1 MHQSLQQFRRS
12 EWHRATSLTERLA
25 LLRAQARIESDS
37 EQAAQHMRLWRRQ
50 SPFSVDGRFVQRLRT
65 DGTTEDEFRRVLG
78 ITAQTLQLHA
88 TTPTW
93 LTTLAGSY
101 ARSPVSETIP
111 PLPPVLQR
119 SRMAGFL
126 NAVTPLVN
134 NGCDQLRRG
143 MQPLI
148 ANGSHCPFDP
158 ATIEG
163 LLLGCLPGALLR
175 ILSRTAVLEL
185 NSLRLNGALEG
196 TTPEERF
203 ASFVAGLRNPATA
216 LELLLQYPVLAR
228 QATQCIDNWV
238 VYSLEFLRHLCADWK
253 HIRIA
258 FALGDDPGDLEAV
271 EGNLGDR
278 HRGGRS
284 VLRARFTSGFD
295 VIYKPRSLG
304 VDVHFQ
310 ELLAWL
316 NDRGN
321 QPAFQMLQVLD
332 RGTHGWVQ
340 FVRRTSCT
348 SSDEVKRFFE
358 RHGGYLAVLYA
369 LEAADFHHE
378 NLIAAGEHPVLLDLE
393 ALFHPRVTSAAG
405 GSAAESVSD
414 ALTHS
419 VMRVGLLPERLWSS
433 DTQDGIDISGIGAA
447 GGQLSPDAVPQ
458 WENVGTD
465 TMRFTRKQ
473 VPIPGG
479 VNRPMLDGIE
489 VDAVGYADA
498 IAAGFTNTY
507 ELLLEHRAEL
517 LSSDGPLGRFADD
530 EVRVIVRPTRI
541 YAKILEDSFHPDLL
555 RDALDRERFFDRLW
569 VGIEDAPHL
578 AQTIRAEREDLIN
591 VDIPLFT
598 TRPISRDVWTSRGER
613 IPDVLGESALTSV
626 RRRVERLSRQDLD
639 VQRWFIKASLSTLST
654 RHDHAAAPALNRP
667 PHSGGAD
674 ATRLLAAARVI
685 GARLDTSALRSD
697 EGVSWIGL
705 TPRGEHRWSVTPLE
719 TDLYGGLPGVAL
731 FLAYLGSLTG
741 EDRYTALARAALST
755 ALHHVGNHAPHKQS
769 VGAFTG
775 WGGLIYVL
783 TQLAALWSDSDLLD
797 EAEGIVRIL
806 PALIDKDE
814 AFDIVD
820 GAAGCIGSLLA
831 LHASGQATDALA
843 VAIRCGDRLVSCARP
858 MPHGVGWIPQKVT
871 TPLAGF
877 AHGAAG
883 VAWALLHLAA
893 ATGEARFRT
902 TARAAIAYERS
913 LFSPE
918 AANWADVRPSTA
930 AEARTEGHPSFMT
943 AWCHGAAGIGLA
955 RLRSLSQLDDAQVR
969 EEIEIAL
976 KTTVAHRFGG
986 SHCLCHGELGNL
998 DLLLEA
1004 RRSSGDSRWTP
1015 VIDEAAAATLHDI
1028 ETCGY
1033 SCGSPGGVETP
1044 GLMTG
1049 LAGIGYGLLR
1059 LAQPAV
1065 VPSVLVLEP
1074 HLPTRS

>member
-1 MHQSLQQFRRS
+1 
-12 EWHRATSLTERLA
+12 
-25 LLRAQARIESDS
+25 LLRAQAEIESDS
-37 EQAAQHMRLWRRQ
+37 ELAAQHMGLWRRQ
-50 SPFSVDGRFVQRLRT
+50 SPFGVDGHFAQRLLT
-65 DGTTEDEFRRVLG
+65 DGTTEDEFRRLLG
-78 ITAQTLQLHA
+78 ITAETLHLHA

-93 LTTLAGSY
+93 LTTLVASY
-101 ARSPVSETIP
+101 ARSPVSDAIS
-111 PLPPVLQR
+111 PLPQALQG
-119 SRMAGFL
+119 SRLAGFL

-134 NGCDQLRRG
+134 TGCDRLRRG
-143 MQPLI
+143 MQPLL
-148 ANGSHCPFDP
+148 ASGSRCPFDP
-158 ATIEG
+158 ATIEAQ
-163 LLLGCLPGALLR
+163 LLGCLPGALLR
-175 ILSRTAVLEL
+175 ILSRTLVLEL
-185 NSLRLNGALEG
+185 NSARLNGALEG

-203 ASFVAGLRNPATA
+203 ASFVAGLRQPETA
-216 LELLLQYPVLAR
+216 LGLMLQYPVLAR
-228 QATQCIDNWV
+228 QATLCIDNWV
-238 VYSLEFLRHLCADWK
+238 AYSLEFLQHLCADWQ
-253 HIRIA
+253 HIRVA
-258 FALGDDPGDLEAV
+258 FALGHDPGSLRAV
-271 EGNLGDR
+271 DGNLGDR

-284 VLRARFTSGFD
+284 VLRARFTSGWE
-295 VIYKPRSLG
+295 VVYKPRSLA

-310 ELLAWL
+310 QLLAWL

-321 QPAFQMLQVLD
+321 QPAFPILQILD
-332 RGTHGWVQ
+332 RGTHGWVEL
-340 FVRRTSCT
+340 VRRTSCT
-348 SSDEVKRFFE
+348 SSKEVGRFFE

-369 LEAADFHHE
+369 LEATDFHHE
-378 NLIAAGEHPVLLDLE
+378 NLIAAGEHPMLLDLE
-393 ALFHPRVTSAAG
+393 ALFHPRVSGAAG
-405 GSAAESVSD
+405 RPSAHSASD
-414 ALTHS
+414 AMTDS
-419 VMRVGLLPERLWSS
+419 VMRVGLLPERIWSNG
-433 DTQDGIDISGIGAA
+433 TRDGIDISGIGAA

-458 WENVGTD
+458 WENIGTD

-479 VNRPMLDGIE
+479 VNRPMLDGVE
-489 VDAVGYADA
+489 VDAFGYADA
-498 IAAGFTNTY
+498 IATGFTNTY

-517 LSSDGPLGRFADD
+517 LSSDGPLTRFADD
-530 EVRVIVRPTRI
+530 EVRVIIRPTRI
-541 YAKILEDSFHPDLL
+541 YAKVLEDSFHPDLL

-578 AQTIRAEREDLIN
+578 AQTIRAEREDLNN

-598 TRPISRDVWTSRGER
+598 TRPSSRDLWTSRGER
-613 IPDVLGESALTSV
+613 IPDVLRESALGSV

-639 VQRWFIKASLSTLST
+639 MQRWFIKASLSTLST
-654 RHDHAAAPALNRP
+654 GRFHAAAPALRRP
-667 PHSGGAD
+667 PRGAVAD
-674 ATRLLAAARVI
+674 ATRLVAAARVI
-685 GARLDTSALRSD
+685 GARLETSARRSN

-705 TPRGEHRWSVTPLE
+705 TARSEHRWSVTPLD

-731 FLAYLGSLTG
+731 FLAYLGSITG

-755 ALHHVGNHAPHKQS
+755 ALHQVGSDAPQMQS

-783 TQLAALWSDSDLLD
+783 SQLGALWSDSDVLY

-806 PALIDKDE
+806 PALIEQDE

-831 LHASGQATDALA
+831 LHACAPATDALA
-843 VAIRCGDRLVSCARP
+843 VATRCGDRLVSCARP
-858 MPHGVGWIPQKVT
+858 MPHGVGWIPKNVS

-893 ATGEARFRT
+893 ATGQERFRT

-918 AANWADVRPSTA
+918 AANWTDVRPSFTA
-930 AEARTEGHPSFMT
+930 AETRTDGRPSFMT

-955 RLRSLSQLDDAQVR
+955 RIHSLEHLNDAQVR

-976 KTTVAHRFGG
+976 KTTVAHGLGG
-986 SHCLCHGELGNL
+986 SHCLCHGDLGNL
-998 DLLLEA
+998 ELLLQA
-1004 RRSSGDSRWTP
+1004 GRTGRDSRWTT

-1033 SCGSPGGVETP
+1033 LCGSPAGVETP

-1059 LAQPAV
+1059 LAQPDV

-1074 HLPTRS
+1074 HLPRRC